1 MKEVTVISWDDID
14 AAGGV
19 RTEAT
24 STVILGYNGT
34 EVELDLGNANRK
46 RLEEWLRPF
55 LAAGRKPD
63 RTARRQRSA
72 PATYRPGSGK
82 ARKQELR
89 GWADARGRSAE
100 YKAPSGLYYKQGLRD
115 DYNTWL
121 IEQGREDEATF

>member
-1 MKEVTVISWDDID
+1 MKEVRIVSWDDLD
-14 AAGGV
+14 AADGK

-24 STVILGYNGT
+24 STVILGYNGA
-34 EVELDLGNANRK
+34 EAELDLSEANRK
-46 RLEEWLRPF
+46 RVEEWL
-55 LAAGRKPD
+55 LAVMGAGRKP
-63 RTARRQRSA
+63 ARRQHSG
-72 PATYRPGSGK
+72 TVSYRPGSGK